1 MVTKGGEG
9 VVKYDIMIIGH
20 ITRDTLEYQGKVTDF
35 TGGGA
40 YFSSIA
46 AKRSNAKICVVTKL
60 ARKDFGVLDE
70 LKREG
75 IEVMA
80 IPSPKTTSIENVFES
95 DDFDKRKARLIAQ
108 ADPFQPEDIPKAEAK
123 IYYLAG
129 LFVGEIP
136 GTLIEYLA
144 EKGEVGLDMQA
155 MLRSN
160 EEASFAFKDWPEKE
174 RYLPMITYLKA
185 DSLESE
191 VATGIPDHEEA
202 ARRLHQWGAKEVMIT
217 HASEVIVCHGE
228 KMSRA
233 PFNSKNLS
241 GRTGRG
247 DTCFVSYMAWRLHHG
262 VEESVRFAA
271 ALTSI
276 KMERPG
282 PFSGTIDDVL
292 ARMKTL

>member
-1 MVTKGGEG
+1 MF
-9 VVKYDIMIIGH
+9 KYDMMIIGH
-20 ITRDTLEYQGKVTDF
+20 ITRDTLEYRGKITDF

-46 AKRSNAKICVVTKL
+46 AKRSSARICVVTKL
-60 ARKDFGVLDE
+60 AQRDFGVLDE
-70 LKREG
+70 LKKEG
-75 IEVMA
+75 IEVIA
-80 IPSPKTTSIENVFES
+80 IPSSQTTSIENVFES
-95 DDFDKRKARLIAQ
+95 DDLDKRKARLIAQ
-108 ADPFQPEDIPKAEAK
+108 ADPFHAEDIPKAESK

-144 EKGEVGLDMQA
+144 KKGEVGLDMQA
-155 MLRSN
+155 VLRSN
-160 EEASFAFKDWPEKE
+160 EGASFAFKDWAEKE

-191 VATGIPDHEEA
+191 VAAGTPNREEA
-202 ARRLHQWGAKEVMIT
+202 ARRFHQWGAKEVMIT
-217 HASEVIVCHGE
+217 HASEVIVYHGE
-228 KMSRA
+228 KISRA
-233 PFNSKNLS
+233 PFNSENLS

-247 DTCFVSYMAWRLHHG
+247 DTCFVSYMAWRLHHD

>member
-1 MVTKGGEG
+1 MF
-9 VVKYDIMIIGH
+9 KYDMMIIGH
-20 ITRDTLEYQGKVTDF
+20 ITRDTLEYRGKITDF

-46 AKRSNAKICVVTKL
+46 AKRSNTRICVVTKL
-60 ARKDFGVLDE
+60 AQRDFGVLDE
-70 LKREG
+70 LKKEG
-75 IEVMA
+75 IEVIA
-80 IPSPKTTSIENVFES
+80 IPSSQTTSIENVFES
-95 DDFDKRKARLIAQ
+95 DDLDKRKARLIAQ
-108 ADPFQPEDIPKAEAK
+108 ADPFQPEDIPEAETR

-144 EKGEVGLDMQA
+144 KKGEVGLDMQA

-160 EEASFAFKDWPEKE
+160 EGASFAFKDWAEKE

-191 VATGIPDHEEA
+191 VAAGTPNREEA
-202 ARRLHQWGAKEVMIT
+202 ARRFHQWGAKEVMIT
-217 HASEVIVCHGE
+217 HASEVIVYHGE
-228 KMSRA
+228 KISRA
-233 PFNSKNLS
+233 PFNSENLS

-247 DTCFVSYMAWRLHHG
+247 DTCFVSYMAWRLHHD

>member
-1 MVTKGGEG
+1 MS
-9 VVKYDIMIIGH
+9 KYDIMIIGH
-20 ITRDTLEYQGKVTDF
+20 ITRDTLEYRGKVTPF
-35 TGGGA
+35 TGGAA
-40 YFSSIA
+40 YFSSFA

-60 ARKDFGVLDE
+60 AWRDFGVLDE

-75 IEVMA
+75 IEVIA
-80 IPSPKTTSIENVFES
+80 LPSSETTSIENVFES
-95 DDFDKRKARLIAQ
+95 DDFDKRKARLISQ

-136 GTLIEYLA
+136 GALIEYLA
-144 EKGEVGLDMQA
+144 GKGEVALDMQA

-160 EEASFAFKDWPEKE
+160 EKASFAFKEWPEKE
-174 RYLPMITYLKA
+174 RYLPMITHLKA

-191 VATGIPDHEEA
+191 VATGTPGREEA
-202 ARRLHQWGAKEVMIT
+202 ARRFHQWGAKEVMIT
-217 HASEVIVCHGE
+217 HASEVIVYDGE
-228 KMSRA
+228 NISRA
-233 PFNSKNLS
+233 PFNSENLS

-247 DTCFVSYMAWRLHHG
+247 DTCFISYMAWRLHHD

-282 PFSGTIDDVL
+282 PFSGTVDDVL